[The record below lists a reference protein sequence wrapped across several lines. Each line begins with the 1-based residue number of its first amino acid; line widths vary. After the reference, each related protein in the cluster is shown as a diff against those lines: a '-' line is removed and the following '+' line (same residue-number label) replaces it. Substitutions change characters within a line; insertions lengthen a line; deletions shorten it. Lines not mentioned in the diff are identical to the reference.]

1 MRPLVFSL
9 TFLLITM
16 LAALALRPSRAEAD
30 NPINAV
36 YFSGPTPVIDR
47 AELRAAGV
55 RLVSSFAAFQ
65 SAATTADTVIL
76 DRESLPSVDRDWLAE
91 QLRQSKLVVGL
102 NVPIVEVAAYTR
114 FERYSPGL
122 GNFLQDYGG
131 QPFYSYV
138 LQRTE
143 RSSVKRTGAGSD
155 RIYSAKGFLGLL
167 RFMTEQVTTDHTLT
181 RSPSDPPLPTRPR
194 P

>member
-1 MRPLVFSL
+1 MRPLAIAL
-9 TFLLITM
+9 TLLLTAM
-16 LAALALRPSRAEAD
+16 LAALALRPARADAD
-30 NPINAV
+30 DPINAV

-55 RLVSSFAAFQ
+55 RLVTTFAAFQ
-65 SAATTADTVIL
+65 SAATTADAIIL
-76 DRESLPSVDRDWLAE
+76 DRETLPSVDRDWLAE
-91 QLRQSKLVVGL
+91 QLRQSKLIVGL
-102 NVPIVEVAAYTR
+102 NIPIVEVAAYTR

-143 RSSVKRTGAGSD
+143 LSSVKRTGAGSD

-167 RFMTEQVTTDHTLT
+167 RFMTEQVTTDYTPT
-181 RSPSDPPLPTRPR
+181 RSPSDPPLRPR
-194 P
+194 PRP